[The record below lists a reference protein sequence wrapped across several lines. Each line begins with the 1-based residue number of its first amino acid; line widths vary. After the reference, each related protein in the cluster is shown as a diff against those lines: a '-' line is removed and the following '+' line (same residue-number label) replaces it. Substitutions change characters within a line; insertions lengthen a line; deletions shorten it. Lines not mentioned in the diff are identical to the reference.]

1 MAAADLSVVT
11 LTEETALVIVPS
23 KTYNILAVG
32 SPLLCIAPK
41 NSEITKLVQEENCGA
56 VFEKTELDSMDL
68 FLQSLRDNRNLH
80 NTMANNSLNASRKY
94 TFLNA
99 REYVI

>member
-1 MAAADLSVVT
+1 M
-11 LTEETALVIVPS
+11 
-23 KTYNILAVG
+23 
-32 SPLLCIAPK
+32 
-41 NSEITKLVQEENCGA
+41 QEENCGA